1 MIIGIPKEIMEE
13 EKRVAATPETTEKLI
28 KLGFK
33 VIIESNAG
41 AGIFYTDEDYRSARC
56 GSYCR
61 CGNFIARADINLRL
75 EEPKYN
81 VNAAGMKLK

>member
-41 AGIFYTDEDYRSARC
+41 AGIFYTDEDY
-56 GSYCR
+56 
-61 CGNFIARADINLRL
+61 
-75 EEPKYN
+75 
-81 VNAAGMKLK
+81 